1 MKYNVSKKE
10 FLTEKQLQS
19 LVNKTIFSREQ
30 IDKLQLIFQREF
42 PSGKIHKNEFV
53 NFMEKITLQKEGFY
67 QSYDND
73 FTVIDTKNSGNLTFK
88 RFVLAF
94 NLSCL
99 DTFEQRT
106 EFLFNFFNLNKNEVI
121 TREDMKQIIKNSFHD
136 SLINKLLIKKIINE
150 IINEYGSIADLK
162 TKSFLNNFKYFKA
175 NNIITMHEFIHACF
189 YNNKIKSLLKDKQI
203 FTKKDKFSFW
213 SFFKLTHLKAPPV

>member
-73 FTVIDTKNSGNLTFK
+73 FTVIDTKNSGILTFK
-88 RFVLAF
+88 RFVQAF

-106 EFLFNFFNLNKNEVI
+106 EFLFNFFWPA
-121 TREDMKQIIKNSFHD
+121 
-136 SLINKLLIKKIINE
+136 
-150 IINEYGSIADLK
+150 G
-162 TKSFLNNFKYFKA
+162 
-175 NNIITMHEFIHACF
+175 
-189 YNNKIKSLLKDKQI
+189 
-203 FTKKDKFSFW
+203 
-213 SFFKLTHLKAPPV
+213 